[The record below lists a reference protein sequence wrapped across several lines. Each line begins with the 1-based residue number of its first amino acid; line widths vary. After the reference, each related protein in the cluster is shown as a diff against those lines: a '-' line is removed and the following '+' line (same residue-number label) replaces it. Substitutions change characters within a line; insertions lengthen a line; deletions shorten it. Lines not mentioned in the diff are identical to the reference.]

1 MVGCLDAAPDYLS
14 VPLAEAANAPVGL
27 IPDPTRP
34 PAGSL
39 LLRGLPFELG
49 PEPGRC
55 LVHLAADGGARE
67 AELTVG
73 LRAHHMVFAHRL
85 LSSRIREGD
94 PPGRPVARIT
104 FTYEDCDQLVHTFRP
119 LARPIWTDRRAT
131 DRSVPRLGTLVLP
144 VGLAQPAT

>member
-73 LRAHHMVFAHRL
+73 LRATTWSSPTACSPPESGRVIRL
-85 LSSRIREGD
+85 ADQWPGSRSRT
-94 PPGRPVARIT
+94 RT
-104 FTYEDCDQLVHTFRP
+104 
-119 LARPIWTDRRAT
+119 AT
-131 DRSVPRLGTLVLP
+131 SWSTRSGSDSRW
-144 VGLAQPAT
+144 